1 MLTVI
6 PISELKQ
13 RTGHVLSKAVVE
25 RQDVV
30 IERYGEE
37 YAVILSKA
45 RYQELLD
52 AAQARVRERFMQA
65 RQEVLAATS
74 EIPEEEI
81 AKLVETA
88 VTQSRQQRAGIDAS
102 HP

>member
-13 RTGHVLSKAVVE
+13 RTGQVLSKAVVD
-25 RQDVV
+25 RQDVI

-45 RYQELLD
+45 RYQELMD
-52 AAQARVRERFMQA
+52 AAQARVRERFLQA
-65 RQEVLAATS
+65 QQEVLAATS

-81 AKLVETA
+81 AELVETA
-88 VTQSRQQRAGIDAS
+88 VTQSRQQRAGIDES
-102 HP
+102 HS

>member
-1 MLTVI
+1 MTIV

-13 RTGHVLSKAVVE
+13 RTGKILNQAVLGQ
-25 RQDVV
+25 QDVI

-37 YAVILSKA
+37 YAVILSRS

-52 AAQARVRERFMQA
+52 AARTAVRQRL
-65 RQEVLAATS
+65 LAAQREVHQATAD
-74 EIPEEEI
+74 IPEEEI
-81 AKLVETA
+81 TNIVSAA
-88 VTQSRQQRAGIDAS
+88 IDQSRRTRAGVDAS

>member
-1 MLTVI
+1 MTATI

-13 RTGHVLSKAVVE
+13 RTGKILSQAVLTQE
-25 RQDVV
+25 DII

-37 YAVILSKA
+37 YAVILSRE

-52 AAQARVRERFMQA
+52 IAQASVRTRFFAAQ
-65 RQEVLAATS
+65 QEVYAETEAVS
-74 EIPEEEI
+74 EEEI
-81 AKLVETA
+81 ADLVKTA
-88 VTQSRQQRAGIDAS
+88 VTQSRQSRANIDES